1 MDDEELNELFGMED
15 KADEEAAGSGGM
27 FVVEDHG
34 ADRVDDDQLD
44 ELFGYD
50 DSGDS
55 SDEVSEEYSGEEDA
69 KARAKE
75 EKLREKKARKEQK
88 KREKEARKE
97 QKKREAEIEKKKKQ
111 AEKEREEREREE
123 QEKEELEKQ
132 EHLKQEQERQLR
144 EKKEHGKREHEKQ
157 HEVDEKVAEAE
168 EDNDIVEELIRH
180 EHHEHYEQPQSNL
193 FKPKYVILAFF
204 GLLLITGI
212 VLIFTLDTFKILTI
226 NVEGNHVLKN
236 EDLIELSGIKTGD
249 HIFFA
254 NYTKAARSIKDS
266 SMYVKDCKVS
276 FELPSKVNIK
286 IEERSKICY
295 VKTPDG
301 YAALDDEGTIIELS
315 SYDYE
320 GKIAPVISGL
330 NITHATLG
338 KKIVIGNESDYQKS
352 LIVLGSLLSADKN
365 NQSRTYSI
373 FENTEEV
380 RVLPSGYIFLTV
392 KLPNGNLL
400 QVKFDSLEK
409 ISSQT
414 AWLLYAIDA
423 KVFDKGFPS
432 GSLDMTLEEPVYRQ
446 FDVRDDRV
454 EDDGDQ
460 DDQNDQGE
468 GDGVDGVDQNGAD
481 QNGAQGNDGED
492 GAADGGEDGEVD

>member
-15 KADEEAAGSGGM
+15 GEDPQKGDASLKNKADKGAAGNGGM

-34 ADRVDDDQLD
+34 GVDDDQLD
-44 ELFGYD
+44 ELFGFD
-50 DSGDS
+50 EESGPAVPADTEDPADPS
-55 SDEVSEEYSGEEDA
+55 AEE

-97 QKKREAEIEKKKKQ
+97 QKKREEH
-111 AEKEREEREREE
+111 EREE
-123 QEKEELEKQ
+123 QEKIEREK
-132 EHLKQEQERQLR
+132 EEQEKAER
-144 EKKEHGKREHEKQ
+144 EREKQ
-157 HEVDEKVAEAE
+157 HEAVEADDE
-168 EDNDIVEELIRH
+168 DDDFVEELIRR
-180 EHHEHYEQPQSNL
+180 EHREQPQSNL
-193 FKPKYVILAFF
+193 FKPKYVILAFL
-204 GLLLITGI
+204 GVLLITGI

-226 NVEGNHVLKN
+226 NVEGNHVLKT
-236 EDLIELSGIKTGD
+236 EELIKLSGISTGD

-254 NYTKAARSIKDS
+254 NYTRAARSIKSS

-301 YAALDDEGTIIELS
+301 YAALDDEGTVIELS
-315 SYDYE
+315 SFDYE

-330 NITHATLG
+330 NITHAMLG
-338 KKIVIGNESDYQKS
+338 NKIVIGNESDYQKS

-380 RVLPSGYIFLTV
+380 RVLPSGYIFLTI

-414 AWLLYAIDA
+414 AWLLYAIDS

-446 FDVRDDRV
+446 FDVREDRPEDTGDD
-454 EDDGDQ
+454 EGEGQGEDTSESTGQSEGQDEGGNGDNGGDDG
-460 DDQNDQGE
+460 E
-468 GDGVDGVDQNGAD
+468 AD
-481 QNGAQGNDGED
+481 
-492 GAADGGEDGEVD
+492 

>member
-15 KADEEAAGSGGM
+15 QADDGAAGNGGM

-34 ADRVDDDQLD
+34 GKDEDPAASVDDSKLD

-50 DSGDS
+50 EPEDDGA
-55 SDEVSEEYSGEEDA
+55 GEDDA

-75 EKLREKKARKEQK
+75 EKLREKKAQKEQK

-97 QKKREAEIEKKKKQ
+97 QKKREKREARERE
-111 AEKEREEREREE
+111 EREERERHEREEREREE
-123 QEKEELEKQ
+123 RERIEKERAEKERAEKERAEKD
-132 EHLKQEQERQLR
+132 EHVHEQEERER
-144 EKKEHGKREHEKQ
+144 EEKKRRQRDLEQKARENREQ
-157 HEVDEKVAEAE
+157 E
-168 EDNDIVEELIRH
+168 EDLEEDIFVH
-180 EHHEHYEQPQSNL
+180 EHHEHHKHHDRPQSSL
-193 FKPKYVILAFF
+193 FKPKYVILAFL
-204 GLLLITGI
+204 GVLLITGI

-226 NVEGNHVLKN
+226 NVEGNHVLKS
-236 EDLIELSGIKTGD
+236 EDLIELSGINTGD

-254 NYTKAARSIKDS
+254 NYTKAARDIKNS

-301 YAALDDEGTIIELS
+301 YAALDDEGTVIELS
-315 SYDYE
+315 SFDYE

-330 NITHATLG
+330 NITHAMLG
-338 KKIVIGNESDYQKS
+338 NKIVIGNESDYQKS

-380 RVLPSGYIFLTV
+380 RVLPSGYIFLTI

-423 KVFDKGFPS
+423 KVFDKGFQS

-446 FDVRDDRV
+446 FDIRENLTQDGLGDDTPDPGAGEAG
-454 EDDGDQ
+454 EDDAAGGD
-460 DDQNDQGE
+460 
-468 GDGVDGVDQNGAD
+468 
-481 QNGAQGNDGED
+481 
-492 GAADGGEDGEVD
+492 AADGEVD